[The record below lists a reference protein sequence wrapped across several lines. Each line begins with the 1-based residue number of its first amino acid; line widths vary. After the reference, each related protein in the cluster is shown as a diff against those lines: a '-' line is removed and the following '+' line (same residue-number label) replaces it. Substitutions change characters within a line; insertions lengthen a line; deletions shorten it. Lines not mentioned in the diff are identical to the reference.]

1 VALLLLAGLAAVP
14 EELMDTARLD
24 GAGVGQRFTRVLLP
38 AIRPVLLVVLLY
50 RTLDSIRVFDTVFI
64 QTRGANGTETVSLL
78 AYDQL
83 ASRLNLGLGSTVS
96 VLLFALTAAIAL
108 TFVYVFRAD
117 LRELYRGGH

>member
-1 VALLLLAGLAAVP
+1 
-14 EELMDTARLD
+14 
-24 GAGVGQRFTRVLLP
+24 
-38 AIRPVLLVVLLY
+38 
-50 RTLDSIRVFDTVFI
+50 VFI
-64 QTRGANGTETVSLL
+64 QTRGANGTQTVSLL

-83 ASRLNLGLGSTVS
+83 AVRLNLGLGSTVS